1 MNVHARF
8 GRRTRA
14 KRSPTDALGVLAALV
29 VVAFTAAPLAA
40 EEERGRLPAAGAL
53 DTPDTPHARRPAA
66 LPPYQ
71 PRPGRDRPV
80 IAIVAENRF
89 TELTDYVVP
98 YGVLAASEA
107 AEVHALA
114 TRPGPV
120 QLFPALRLQP
130 QATIAEFDARF
141 PDGADYV
148 VVPAVHHIDDPTLL
162 SWVRAQSEKGGTLVG
177 VCDGV
182 WVLGKAG
189 LLAGRQ
195 AVGHWYS
202 VAKLGREF
210 PDARFHPDRRYL
222 ADGHVVT
229 TTGVTASIPVSLA
242 LVEAIAGRER
252 AAEVAREM
260 GSTGWGFDHE
270 SDAFRLTAPHL
281 WTAARNWLAS
291 WSREEVSLPVTDG
304 VDEVALAL
312 FADAWSRTYRSRVV
326 AWAEDAA
333 PITSRRGLVILPD
346 AESTPEPSLP
356 RLELPPD
363 TRPVETLDV
372 ALAGVAARYG
382 KPTCDFVALQMEYA
396 GGPGPGPGSEAGPC
410 PPVGR

>member
-1 MNVHARF
+1 MTGRGRSVIVRALFGRF
-8 GRRTRA
+8 GRGARA
-14 KRSPTDALGVLAALV
+14 RRSTLALDLLPLLLGIALLGI
-29 VVAFTAAPLAA
+29 PLAA
-40 EEERGRLPAAGAL
+40 VRVAADQGQGPGQRRGQGQGKGQGQETGSGPIASAPRQGV
-53 DTPDTPHARRPAA
+53 
-66 LPPYQ
+66 LPPYK

-80 IAIVAENRF
+80 VAIVAENRF

-98 YGVLAASEA
+98 YGVLAASNA

-120 QLFPALRLQP
+120 QLFPALQLQP
-130 QATIAEFDARF
+130 QAILEEFDARF

-162 SWVRAQSEKGGTLVG
+162 AWVRAQSDKGGTVVG

-210 PDARFHPDRRYL
+210 PNARFQPDRRYL
-222 ADGHVVT
+222 ADGNVVT

-242 LVEAIAGRER
+242 LVEAIAGADR

-260 GSTGWGFDHE
+260 GIVRWSSEHE
-270 SDAFRLTAPHL
+270 SDAFRLRPRHV
-281 WTAARNWLAS
+281 WTAARNWLS
-291 WSREEVSLPVTDG
+291 FWSREELVLPVADG
-304 VDEVALAL
+304 VDEIALAL
-312 FADAWSRTYRSRVV
+312 FADA
-326 AWAEDAA
+326 
-333 PITSRRGLVILPD
+333 
-346 AESTPEPSLP
+346 
-356 RLELPPD
+356 
-363 TRPVETLDV
+363 
-372 ALAGVAARYG
+372 
-382 KPTCDFVALQMEYA
+382 
-396 GGPGPGPGSEAGPC
+396 
-410 PPVGR
+410 